1 MKPIKLIKRY
11 IFNKYLLFSFLTIIA
26 AYLLE
31 VNYSIKPTMYLI
43 INDIKL
49 QDFFGLIGTTLL
61 FILIFVLPT
70 TAIDKILSRKTRLG
84 KSAALLM
91 TMSYSYII
99 SFFSIFFSP
108 IIYLSAVFI
117 VLLCLLVNKGLDST
131 HGNRFRRVHIILFV
145 VAFCSLYAV
154 SALRWTAEG
163 ALFFSLSGDG
173 RAYIRNAIL
182 QINSRLTQSFPNPP
196 YTWFTILLAPV
207 ILLGGNI
214 MIYMFLI
221 YAYAGLILYVSLNDL
236 LNKLSEAIIT
246 VTVATLMPLSM
257 ANLLMG
263 ALNGSFSKTSFFWNL
278 EYYGI
283 QSKFFLIPFN
293 LNFGTGEVSAIFA
306 LVALLTI
313 FQKKLTKKEWALLV
327 VPSIAMSALT
337 HMPTFALMIPLFVA
351 LIKAKL
357 ELGRTAQFTLLGL
370 LCLLGAVAFSS
381 VPLQK
386 LVASLIQPFLPH
398 SVTISIYPLLSSLIP
413 VLLII
418 LTWVSLSFLYGI
430 KDRKI
435 VKLIYLIPPALF
447 MGVLLFTLTKIP
459 FIFFTYIY
467 FFFFV
472 AIAVFTELVLKNEPA
487 RSIST
492 FNIIYMI
499 ILTFSLM
506 KSLFSRTSLWYFTTT
521 QVFERSEIFTQILLI
536 LNIAQILFYYKN
548 TKILFYYKNIKIP
561 TKKVNTILLSIFF
574 CTFLLYSILWITA
587 ESSGT
592 FMNVKARDLRL
603 VNELTSNRYSAVAV
617 LLPLPDGTIGEHYLF
632 ASSFPLLI
640 KNSNLSSSED
650 ELPLYQQNSVRLLNI
665 SASKLEALIIYF
677 GKTRELNAT
686 CFIKDGILYTDSEY
700 VEFTRFS
707 YVQIANGTIYLC
719 TVVPPGQ
726 YYVQY
731 PLYENNVMHVILGIV
746 TTERP

>member
-1 MKPIKLIKRY
+1 MKPIQLIKRY
-11 IFNKYLLFSFLTIIA
+11 AFNKYFLFSFLTIIA

-31 VNYSIKPTMYLI
+31 VNYSIEPTMYLI

-49 QDFFGLIGTTLL
+49 QDLLGLIGTALL
-61 FILIFVLPT
+61 FILTFVLPT

-84 KSAALLM
+84 KSAALLV
-91 TMSYSYII
+91 TMSYSYTI

-117 VLLCLLVNKGLDST
+117 VLLCLLVNKGPDSGT
-131 HGNRFRRVHIILFV
+131 HGNCFRRVHIILFV

-163 ALFFSLSGDG
+163 TLFFSLSGDG

-182 QINSRLTQSFPNPP
+182 QSNSLLIQSFPNPP

-221 YAYAGLILYVSLNDL
+221 CAYAGLILYVSLNDL
-236 LNKLSEAIIT
+236 LNKLSKAIIT
-246 VTVATLMPLSM
+246 VTIATLMPLSM

-283 QSKFFLIPFN
+283 LSKFFLIPFN

-327 VPSIAMSALT
+327 VPSIAMCALT

-386 LVASLIQPFLPH
+386 SVASLIQPFLPN
-398 SVTISIYPLLSSLIP
+398 SATISIYPLLSSLAP

-430 KDRKI
+430 KDRKV

-447 MGVLLFTLTKIP
+447 VGVLLFTLTKTP

-467 FFFFV
+467 LFFFV

-499 ILTFSLM
+499 ILTFFLM
-506 KSLFSRTSLWYFTTT
+506 EPLFSRTSLWYFATTK
-521 QVFERSEIFTQILLI
+521 VFERSEPFIQILLI
-536 LNIAQILFYYKN
+536 LNIAQILFYYKDS
-548 TKILFYYKNIKIP
+548 KIQNKFITKIP
-561 TKKVNTILLSIFF
+561 TKRVNMILLSIFF
-574 CTFLLYSILWITA
+574 CTFLLYSSLWITA

-592 FMNVKARDLRL
+592 FMNVEARDLRL
-603 VNELTSNRYSAVAV
+603 VNELTSSRYSAVAI
-617 LLPLPDGTIGEHYLF
+617 LLPLPNGTIGEHYLF

-640 KNSNLSSSED
+640 KNSNLSSSEA

-665 SASKLEALIIYF
+665 SASKQEALIIYF
-677 GKTRELNAT
+677 GKMQELNAT
-686 CFIKDGILYTDSEY
+686 CFIKDGILYTDSKY
-700 VEFTRFS
+700 VEFTKFS
-707 YVQIANGTIYLC
+707 YVQIANGTTYLC

-731 PLYENNVMHVILGIV
+731 SLYENNVMHVILGIV